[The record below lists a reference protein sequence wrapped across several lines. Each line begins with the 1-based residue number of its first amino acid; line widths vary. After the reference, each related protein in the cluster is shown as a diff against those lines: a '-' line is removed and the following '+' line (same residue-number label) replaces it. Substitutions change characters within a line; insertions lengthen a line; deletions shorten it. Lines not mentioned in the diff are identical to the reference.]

1 MSSAIA
7 FVLLSVVL
15 LCVFTRC
22 KRRSLPYRDTG
33 SLPYRDTGY
42 LPFKKRVVLMRC
54 NVLYSDD
61 ANDPKCLTAL
71 LPQVKI
77 EPCRSRLSSELTS
90 MSEYEIP
97 LDKEWEFAREK

>member
-1 MSSAIA
+1 MSSAVA

-15 LCVFTRC
+15 LCVLTRC
-22 KRRSLPYRDTG
+22 KRRPLPYRDTG
-33 SLPYRDTGY
+33 SLP
-42 LPFKKRVVLMRC
+42 LKKRVVLMRC
-54 NVLYSDD
+54 NDLYSDD
-61 ANDPKCLTAL
+61 AKDPKCLTTL

-77 EPCRSRLSSELTS
+77 ETCRSRLSSELTS